1 MSAPLSVLF
10 AVSECA
16 PFAKTGGLADVAGAL
31 PKALEAQGV
40 SVRVLMPAYASLSP
54 LIEKARPL
62 GEVWG
67 IDGAARLFGLRAEG
81 VDLLLLDAP
90 DLYRRP
96 GGLYINEGGADWP
109 DNPRRF
115 AFLSRVAANL
125 ARDGVDGWKPDI
137 LHLHDW
143 QTALAS
149 AYLRLDGH
157 AAPPCVLTI
166 HNMAFQGVF
175 PSTAID
181 SLGLPRHGF
190 HPEGYE
196 YWGQIGFLKAG
207 LVYADHI
214 TTVSPTYARELAT
227 AEFGMG
233 LQGVIAARRAHLDG
247 VLNGIDTEVW
257 NPERDALITAPYS
270 ARSLKGKVINRAA
283 LAALF
288 GLEPSPNAPLFGIVS
303 RLTRQKG
310 IDLLLSVLP
319 RLLAR
324 GATLAVLGAGDSDL
338 EHAFRAAATAYPK
351 QVGVR
356 IGYDEPLA
364 HLLQAGADSI
374 LVPSRFEPC
383 GLTQLYALRYG
394 SPPVVARTGGLADTV
409 IDANEAAVQTGC
421 ATGFQFSPVAAGTLA
436 DALDRA
442 CDAFADRAGWTALV
456 RRAMKH
462 PVGWDASAAHYA
474 ALYGRLAGRAP
485 GGSGDEEY

>member
-1 MSAPLSVLF
+1 MSHSLRVLF

-16 PFAKTGGLADVAGAL
+16 PFIKTGGLADVAGAL
-31 PKALEAQGV
+31 PKALAAQGV
-40 SVRVLMPAYASLSP
+40 GVRVLLPAYAALSP

-67 IDGAARLFGLRAEG
+67 TDSAARLFGLQADG
-81 VDLLLLDAP
+81 IDLLLLDAP

-96 GGLYINEGGADWP
+96 GGPYVGPGGADWP

-115 AFLSRVAANL
+115 AFLSRAAANL
-125 ARDGVDGWKPDI
+125 ARDGVAGWRPDV
-137 LHLHDW
+137 LHVHDW
-143 QTALAS
+143 QTALAP

-175 PSTAID
+175 PSSEID
-181 SLGLPRHGF
+181 ALALPRHGF

-196 YWGQIGFLKAG
+196 YWGQVGFLKAG

-214 TTVSPTYARELAT
+214 TTVSPTYARELST

-247 VLNGIDTEVW
+247 VLNGVDTEVW
-257 NPERDALITAPYS
+257 NPERDPLITAPYS
-270 ARSLKGKVINRAA
+270 ARSLKGKAVNRAA

-288 GLEPSPNAPLFGIVS
+288 GLEPSPDAPLFGIVS

-338 EHAFRAAATAYPK
+338 EQAFRAAATAYPR

-394 SPPVVARTGGLADTV
+394 APPVVARTGGLADTV
-409 IDANEAAVQTGC
+409 IDANDAAVQVGC

-442 CDAFADRAGWTALV
+442 CDAFADRTGWTALV

-462 PVGWDASAAHYA
+462 PVGWDASAAQYA
-474 ALYGRLAGRAP
+474 ALYARLAGHDAIQP
-485 GGSGDEEY
+485 AVVEA